1 MLKNFRTYQLAVTLY
16 RQICAMQLPAD
27 LRDQAR
33 RAGASAVLN
42 SAEGSGR
49 WTRKDQAKFFDIAF
63 ASTKEVQACLDLNGD
78 EHAPAVAT
86 ADILAAHLFRL
97 KQHCRRN

>member
-1 MLKNFRTYQLAVTLY
+1 
-16 RQICAMQLPAD
+16 MQLPAEQTHPSK
-27 LRDQAR
+27 LRLGTPVRDQAR
-33 RAGASAVLN
+33 PAGASAVLN

-78 EHAPAVAT
+78 EQAPAIAT

-97 KQHCRRN
+97 KQRCRGN